1 MKRNLII
8 LLCGLFFFYSTVV
21 PSEKIEK
28 NPVRIISLGP
38 YVTENLL
45 LLGIEKEIIG
55 VTVHEKPEIKKD
67 REIIGTL
74 LEPNIEAIVKLRPD
88 IVIASKEGNRKQTV
102 EKLKSLGIPVEV
114 LDEVVTYSDLK
125 KNFLKLAE
133 ITGKTVVA
141 KKIISNV
148 DEQLLK
154 YIKKKHTNKK
164 IFWQLGT
171 KPLVTAGGKTYFSE
185 ISIYAGA
192 KNIFNDMKTKY
203 ITISTEEV
211 INRNPD
217 VIIAMGMGEESY
229 VLDFWKP
236 FKNIEAV
243 KKNKIF
249 RVDDYMF
256 CSPTPLSFLQSI
268 ELITK
273 LIEN

>member
-8 LLCGLFFFYSTVV
+8 LLCGLLFFYSTVV

-88 IVIASKEGNRKQTV
+88 IVIASKEGNRKHTV

-211 INRNPD
+211 IKRNPD

-229 VLDFWKP
+229 VLNFWKP